1 MNTSKFVSSMV
12 VCAGAFL
19 TSCIR
24 EEAPNMEADI
34 ESITI
39 ANAQNILQ
47 TEPIIESN
55 NITLRMKTFSGN
67 YKFAPEFKL
76 SNGAT
81 IHPASGTVLDF
92 SKPQTYTV
100 TSQDGAWS
108 KQYTVS
114 FITDTKA
121 FVTHYSFE
129 NKEGVGS
136 SGYHKFYEILNDG
149 QKLFDWSNGNDGFS
163 FVASGKGAD
172 AYPTLQVDDGYN
184 GKGVRMITRSTG
196 WLGSIF
202 GNPIAAGNLF
212 LGTFSL
218 NISNTLKSTRFGIP
232 YNYDKAPKAITGY
245 FKYTAGST
253 FSKKVASTLTKDTWN
268 AYAILFEK
276 TSSNNYITGDHNF
289 ADARMVSVAKLK
301 DKDRKETNQWTKF
314 EIPFEFVN
322 GKTFDPNKEYMYT
335 IVFTSSI
342 EGDKFNGAVGST
354 LDIDEIQ
361 IITE

>member
-1 MNTSKFVSSMV
+1 
-12 VCAGAFL
+12 
-19 TSCIR
+19 
-24 EEAPNMEADI
+24 
-34 ESITI
+34 
-39 ANAQNILQ
+39 
-47 TEPIIESN
+47 
-55 NITLRMKTFSGN
+55 
-67 YKFAPEFKL
+67 
-76 SNGAT
+76 
-81 IHPASGTVLDF
+81 
-92 SKPQTYTV
+92 
-100 TSQDGAWS
+100 
-108 KQYTVS
+108 
-114 FITDTKA
+114 
-121 FVTHYSFE
+121 
-129 NKEGVGS
+129 
-136 SGYHKFYEILNDG
+136 
-149 QKLFDWSNGNDGFS
+149 
-163 FVASGKGAD
+163 
-172 AYPTLQVDDGYN
+172 
-184 GKGVRMITRSTG
+184 MITRSTG

-253 FSKKVASTLTKDTWN
+253 FSKKIASTLTKDTWN

-314 EIPFEFVN
+314 EIPFEFMN